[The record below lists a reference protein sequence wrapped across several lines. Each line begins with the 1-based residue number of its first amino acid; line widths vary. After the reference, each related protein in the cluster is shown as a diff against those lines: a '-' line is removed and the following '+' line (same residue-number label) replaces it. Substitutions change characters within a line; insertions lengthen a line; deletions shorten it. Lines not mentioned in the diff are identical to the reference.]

1 MKYIYRYTD
10 LTDGI
15 IKYVGIVYSENRSLS
30 QRINEHKRD
39 YWYSDAFK
47 VEYIAFE
54 DISKSDLNALEGHY
68 ICVYKTYKW
77 FNESKNDWGESKL
90 ASLYS
95 NEWIEYIPKEQD
107 DILSVDNMAEK
118 ILFEMSNISDNETRE
133 KYCLRFK
140 RRCLYGDKQYDK
152 NYWQNVVEKVIGYI
166 SEELKSY
173 KMIKH
178 INFNSRGQLCVTT
191 DGMQEIF
198 YDLYN
203 KEFFTYEIVIKKV
216 NII

>member
-39 YWYSDAFK
+39 YWYSEDYK

-68 ICVYKTYKW
+68 ICVYETYNW
-77 FNESKNDWGESKL
+77 FNESKNDWGKSKL
-90 ASLYS
+90 ADLYS
-95 NEWIEYIPKEQD
+95 NEWTEYIPKKQD
-107 DILSVDNMAEK
+107 DILSVDDMAEK
-118 ILFEMSNISDNETRE
+118 ILFEMTNIPDNDARE
-133 KYCLRFK
+133 RYCLKYK

-152 NYWQNVVEKVIGYI
+152 SYWLKVVERVIKYI

-173 KMIKH
+173 KMVKH
-178 INFNSRGQLCVTT
+178 LNFNSKGQLCITT
-191 DGMQEIF
+191 DNENEIF

-203 KEFFTYEIVIKKV
+203 KEFFTYELIIKKV
-216 NII
+216 NMI

>member
-77 FNESKNDWGESKL
+77 
-90 ASLYS
+90 
-95 NEWIEYIPKEQD
+95 
-107 DILSVDNMAEK
+107 
-118 ILFEMSNISDNETRE
+118 
-133 KYCLRFK
+133 
-140 RRCLYGDKQYDK
+140 
-152 NYWQNVVEKVIGYI
+152 
-166 SEELKSY
+166 
-173 KMIKH
+173 
-178 INFNSRGQLCVTT
+178 
-191 DGMQEIF
+191 
-198 YDLYN
+198 
-203 KEFFTYEIVIKKV
+203 
-216 NII
+216 